1 MNYLVLGAVVLCLV
15 GLSFVLLPWYFSRS
29 RTLQDTLTNT
39 QLIRQRLVEIENDRV
54 HGLLSEEDKLQAEK
68 ELKLALLDE
77 VGQTEEQNVNA
88 RMPMLIGALVTI
100 TFGTI
105 VYFQANQVSHLE
117 HWNESI
123 ERLPEL
129 GKRIVME
136 ADATITAEDL
146 EAFALGIRT
155 KLRKEANDPTGWLL
169 LGRLHGSLNRL
180 DSAIEAY
187 AIAYALEPDHKGVL
201 SSYSQALVLTGEE
214 SYMRQGQALLK
225 RLLVLEPNDNN
236 TIGMLAVTASQLGD
250 TELALKSWQTLKA
263 KLPATDPM
271 QIEIDKRIVSLNGA
285 SDGAAGV
292 ATAKNMTSVM
302 INISLSDELTA
313 KIPPNGFLFV
323 FAQDASGEVRMPA
336 AVVKSRLSQLP
347 IQVELSDANAMMPTY
362 KLSQLSEVRLV
373 ARISLDENVAEAQG
387 ELQGEVK
394 VTLQQGIQIK
404 QDITIDTELL

>member
-1 MNYLVLGAVVLCLV
+1 MYLVLGAVVLCLV
-15 GLSFVLLPWYFSRS
+15 GLSFVLIPWYFSRS
-29 RTLQDTLTNT
+29 RTQQDTLTNT
-39 QLIRQRLVEIENDRV
+39 QLIRQRLIEIESDRV
-54 HGLLSEEDKLQAEK
+54 HGLLSEEDKIQAEN

-77 VGQTEEQNVNA
+77 VGQVEEQNASASV
-88 RMPMLIGALVTI
+88 PMLVGAVVTI
-100 TFGTI
+100 IFGAI
-105 VYFQANQVSHLE
+105 IYFQANQVSHLE

-129 GKRIVME
+129 GKRIVMD

-155 KLRKEANDPTGWLL
+155 KLRQDANDVTGWLL

-187 AIAYALEPDHKGVL
+187 AVAYALDPEHRGVL
-201 SSYSQALVLTGEE
+201 ASYSQALVLTGEE

-225 RLLVLEPNDNN
+225 RLLILEPNDNN

-250 TELALKSWQTLKA
+250 TELALKSWQTLKTR
-263 KLPATDPM
+263 LPDGDPM
-271 QIEIDKRIVSLNGA
+271 QVEIDRRISALDGSLNDTSTPDA
-285 SDGAAGV
+285 E
-292 ATAKNMTSVM
+292 KNVTSVV
-302 INISLSDELTA
+302 INISLSEELTGKA
-313 KIPPNGFLFV
+313 PPEGFLFV

-336 AVVKSRLSQLP
+336 AVVKSRLANLP

-362 KLSQLSEVRLV
+362 KLSQLNEVRLV

-394 VTLQQGIQIK
+394 VTLQQGVQIQ
-404 QDITIDTELL
+404 QDITIDRELL

>member
-1 MNYLVLGAVVLCLV
+1 MYLVLGAVVLCLV
-15 GLSFVLLPWYFSRS
+15 GLSFVLIPWYFSRS
-29 RTLQDTLTNT
+29 RTQQDTLTNT
-39 QLIRQRLVEIENDRV
+39 QLIRQRLIEIESDRV
-54 HGLLSEEDKLQAEK
+54 HGLLSEEDKIQAEN

-77 VGQTEEQNVNA
+77 VGQVEEQNASASV
-88 RMPMLIGALVTI
+88 PMLVGAVVTI
-100 TFGTI
+100 IFGAI
-105 VYFQANQVSHLE
+105 IYFQANQVSHLE

-129 GKRIVME
+129 GKRIVMD

-155 KLRKEANDPTGWLL
+155 KLRQDANDVTGWLL

-187 AIAYALEPDHKGVL
+187 AVAYALDPEHRGVL
-201 SSYSQALVLTGEE
+201 ASYSQALVLTGEE

-225 RLLVLEPNDNN
+225 RLLILEPNDNN

-250 TELALKSWQTLKA
+250 TELALKSWQTLKT
-263 KLPATDPM
+263 KLPVGDPM
-271 QIEIDKRIVSLNGA
+271 QVEIERRISALDGSLNDTSTPDA
-285 SDGAAGV
+285 E
-292 ATAKNMTSVM
+292 KNVTSVV
-302 INISLSDELTA
+302 INISLSEELTG
-313 KIPPNGFLFV
+313 KVPPEGFLFV

-336 AVVKSRLSQLP
+336 AVVKSRLANLP

-362 KLSQLSEVRLV
+362 KLSQLNEVRLV

-394 VTLQQGIQIK
+394 VTLQQGVQIQ
-404 QDITIDTELL
+404 QDITIDRELL

>member
-1 MNYLVLGAVVLCLV
+1 VTYLILGAVILCLV
-15 GLSFVLLPWYFSRS
+15 GISFVLIPWYFSRS
-29 RTLQDTLTNT
+29 RTQQDTLTNT
-39 QLIRQRLVEIENDRV
+39 QLIRQRLIEIEDDRV
-54 HGLLSEEDKLQAEK
+54 HGLLSEEDKIQAEE

-77 VGQTEEQNVNA
+77 VGQVEEQNASA

-100 TFGTI
+100 GVGITI
-105 VYFQANQVSHLE
+105 YFQANQVDHLE
-117 HWNESI
+117 HWNESVQ
-123 ERLPEL
+123 RLPEL

-136 ADATITAEDL
+136 ADATITADDL
-146 EAFALGIRT
+146 ETFALGIRT
-155 KLRKEANDPTGWLL
+155 KLRKDANDVTGWLL

-187 AIAYALEPDHKGVL
+187 KIAYALDPEHRGVL

-214 SYMRQGQALLK
+214 SYMRQGLVLLQ

-250 TELALKSWQTLKA
+250 TELALKTWKTLKA
-263 KLPATDPM
+263 RLSPDDPM
-271 QIEIDKRIVSLNGA
+271 QLEINRRISTLDGTATASAGIE
-285 SDGAAGV
+285 
-292 ATAKNMTSVM
+292 TAKNATSVM
-302 INISLSDELTA
+302 INITLSEELTE
-313 KIPPNGFLFV
+313 KIPQDGFLFV
-323 FAQDASGEVRMPA
+323 FAQDASGAVRMPA

-373 ARISLDENVAEAQG
+373 ARISADENVAESQG

-394 VTLQQGIQIK
+394 VTLQQGVQIN